1 MITQKYPVLQQQI
14 PFDEAVF
21 PDDALFFDIETTGL
35 SHRSSHLYMIG
46 AICKIQGEL
55 TFIQWFLQKPSEE
68 KEVLALFSE
77 LVKKYRTLIHFNG
90 QSFDIPYLQDRCKF
104 WDLDDPFSFDES
116 MKSLDL
122 YLELRKYRKALQMTS
137 MKQKD
142 WEKFLHFLRNDR
154 MSGKELIQVYH
165 TYLQTG
171 GDRELQL
178 LLLHNHDDL
187 YGMLPVYD
195 FYNWLLVSVRTVSIS
210 DWKVE
215 GDDLII
221 QSKTERACPRSL
233 SIANDEAELI
243 TTGNQ
248 ITLTVRGRRG
258 TFRHYY
264 SNYKDYFYLPM
275 EDTAI
280 HKSVGIYVDPSCREK
295 AKADTCYTK
304 KEGLFFYQ
312 PSTVFLPD
320 FRQDGRKGPSYFSH
334 EQIGKD
340 PEALICYTREMLTCL
355 LKS

>member
-1 MITQKYPVLQQQI
+1 MITQKYPVLQHQL
-14 PFDEAVF
+14 PFDEAAF

-68 KEVLALFSE
+68 KEVLTLFSE
-77 LVKKYRTLIHFNG
+77 LLKGYRTLIHFNG

-104 WDLDDPFSFDES
+104 WDLEDPFSSHENIQ
-116 MKSLDL
+116 SLDL

-142 WEKFLHFLRNDR
+142 WEELLHFPRTDR

-165 TYLQTG
+165 SYLQTG
-171 GDRELQL
+171 GDRELQY

-195 FYNWLLVSVRTVSIS
+195 FYNWLLIFVQSVSITES
-210 DWKVE
+210 QIE
-215 GDDLII
+215 GEHLVI
-221 QSKTERACPRSL
+221 QLKSESPCPLSL
-233 SIANDEAELI
+233 SIATDEAELI
-243 TTGNQ
+243 ATEKQ
-248 ITLTVRGRRG
+248 ITLTVRGRCG

-264 SNYKDYFYLPM
+264 SNYKDYFYLPL

-312 PSTVFLPD
+312 PSNVFLPD
-320 FRQDGRKGPSYFSH
+320 FRQDSRKGPSYFSH
-334 EQIGKD
+334 EQLEKD
-340 PEALICYTREMLTCL
+340 SESLIRYAREMLASL